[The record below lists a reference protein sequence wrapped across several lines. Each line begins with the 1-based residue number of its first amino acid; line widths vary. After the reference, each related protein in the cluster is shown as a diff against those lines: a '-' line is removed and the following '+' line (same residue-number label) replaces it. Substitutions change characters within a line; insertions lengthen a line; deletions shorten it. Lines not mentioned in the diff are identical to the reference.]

1 MTNNND
7 GSGEPAQMYNLAKS
21 FLAAVSKFDIFCYI
35 YEDSCKLVIMCNLVR
50 ASLLAFMRERERERE
65 RKQKKNILLHF
76 QANAAPSSL
85 CQCTASS
92 ELKLLA
98 LNERKIGKVGILK
111 QWRLS

>member
-1 MTNNND
+1 M
-7 GSGEPAQMYNLAKS
+7 M
-21 FLAAVSKFDIFCYI
+21 
-35 YEDSCKLVIMCNLVR
+35 CKLVR
-50 ASLLAFMRERERERE
+50 ASLLAFMRKRERERE
-65 RKQKKNILLHF
+65 RKRKKILLHF

-85 CQCTASS
+85 CQCKASP

>member
-1 MTNNND
+1 
-7 GSGEPAQMYNLAKS
+7 MYNLAKS

-35 YEDSCKLVIMCNLVR
+35 YEDSYKLVIMCKLVR
-50 ASLLAFMRERERERE
+50 ASLLAFMKERERE
-65 RKQKKNILLHF
+65 KTKKNLIAF
-76 QANAAPSSL
+76 SSKCGSVEFMPMHSL
-85 CQCTASS
+85 A